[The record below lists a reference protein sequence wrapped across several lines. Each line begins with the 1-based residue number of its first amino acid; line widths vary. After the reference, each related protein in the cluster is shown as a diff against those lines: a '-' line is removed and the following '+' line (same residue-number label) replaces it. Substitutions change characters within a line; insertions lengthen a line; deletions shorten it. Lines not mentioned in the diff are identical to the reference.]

1 MPNQRLL
8 NLLLAATLLLVL
20 GVVVTLLPF
29 SSTNIK
35 SDLGYNSLCPFA
47 PWSTLTL
54 LMGAGL
60 AWIIRTYVKTQNLK
74 AQNVKTQ
81 KR

>member
-1 MPNQRLL
+1 MPNKRLL
-8 NLLLAATLLLVL
+8 ALLLAADVLLVL
-20 GVVVTLLPF
+20 GALVTLLPF

-54 LMGAGL
+54 LVGAGL
-60 AWIIRTYVKTQNLK
+60 VWIIRAYVKT
-74 AQNVKTQ
+74 QNVKTQ

>member
-1 MPNQRLL
+1 MPNKRLL
-8 NLLLAATLLLVL
+8 ALLLAADVLLAL
-20 GVVVTLLPF
+20 GALVTLLPF

-54 LMGAGL
+54 LVGAGL
-60 AWIIRTYVKTQNLK
+60 VWIIRAYVKT
-74 AQNVKTQ
+74 QNVKTQ

>member
-8 NLLLAATLLLVL
+8 TLLLAGSSLLVL
-20 GVVVTLLPF
+20 LALVTLLPF
-29 SSTNIK
+29 SSNNIK

-47 PWSTLTL
+47 PWSSLTL
-54 LMGAGL
+54 LAGAGIL
-60 AWIIRTYVKTQNLK
+60 WLIRAY
-74 AQNVKTQ
+74 VKTQ

>member
-8 NLLLAATLLLVL
+8 NLLLAADVLLVL
-20 GVVVTLLPF
+20 GAVVTLLPF
-29 SSTNIK
+29 SSNNIK

-54 LMGAGL
+54 LVGAGL
-60 AWIIRTYVKTQNLK
+60 VWIIRAYVKTQN
-74 AQNVKTQ
+74 AKTQ

>member
-1 MPNQRLL
+1 MPNKRLL
-8 NLLLAATLLLVL
+8 NLLMAAALLLTL
-20 GVVVTLLPF
+20 GAAVTLLPF
-29 SSTNIK
+29 SSNNIK

-54 LMGAGL
+54 LVGAGL
-60 AWIIRTYVKTQNLK
+60 VWIIRAYVKT
-74 AQNVKTQ
+74 QNVKTQ

>member
-8 NLLLAATLLLVL
+8 TLLLAGSSLLVL
-20 GVVVTLLPF
+20 LALVTLLPF
-29 SSTNIK
+29 SSNNIK

-47 PWSTLTL
+47 PWSSLTL
-54 LMGAGL
+54 LAGAGML
-60 AWIIRTYVKTQNLK
+60 WLIRAY
-74 AQNVKTQ
+74 VKTQ

>member
-1 MPNQRLL
+1 MPNPKLL
-8 NLLLAATLLLVL
+8 NLLLAGALLLATLAL
-20 GVVVTLLPF
+20 VTLLPF
-29 SSTNIK
+29 SSNNIK

-54 LMGAGL
+54 LAGAGL
-60 AWIIRTYVKTQNLK
+60 LWLVRAYVKTL
-74 AQNVKTQ
+74 ARAS